1 MKKAEPRYQG
11 GVGGH
16 MGGGGGSYGGS
27 SKPYGQ
33 GFGPAGQLM
42 LPSCDWCSASRLHR
56 VGLTTAL
63 MVLRGILV

>member
-42 LPSCDWCSASRLHR
+42 LPSCSASRLHC

-63 MVLRGILV
+63 MVLRGVLV